1 MNERKWVGLGL
12 MVLGVALILGLEA
25 LVNLSTDTSD
35 YALIERRIPG
45 GTVLGFGLG
54 VFHLR
59 SWNNKV
65 AFFAN
70 VFAWL
75 TVGALIGR
83 ISGILPWGATPF
95 SIGFGPARR
104 WLSSPWPLAWRGI
117 RKLTIG
123 LNSAQR

>member
-1 MNERKWVGLGL
+1 MGRPGANGFGCRIAPGLG
-12 MVLGVALILGLEA
+12 GVGD
-25 LVNLSTDTSD
+25 LSTDTSD

-70 VFAWL
+70 VLPGL

-83 ISGILPWGATPF
+83 ISGILTVGGDTFLHWLWAGSEVVVIAVA
-95 SIGFGPARR
+95 FGVARY
-104 WLSSPWPLAWRGI
+104 WEA
-117 RKLTIG
+117 
-123 LNSAQR
+123 NHQA

>member
-12 MVLGVALILGLEA
+12 MILGVALILGLEA
-25 LVNLSTDTSD
+25 LVDLSTDTSD

-59 SWNNKV
+59 PWHNKV

-83 ISGILPWGATPF
+83 ISGILAVGGDTLLHWLWAGSEVVVIAVA
-95 SIGFGPARR
+95 FGVARY
-104 WLSSPWPLAWRGI
+104 WEA
-117 RKLTIG
+117 KDQ
-123 LNSAQR
+123 A

>member
-1 MNERKWVGLGL
+1 MNERNWVGLGL

-83 ISGILPWGATPF
+83 ISGILAVGGDTFLHWLWAGSEVVVIAVA
-95 SIGFGPARR
+95 FGVARYR
-104 WLSSPWPLAWRGI
+104 EA
-117 RKLTIG
+117 KHQ
-123 LNSAQR
+123 A